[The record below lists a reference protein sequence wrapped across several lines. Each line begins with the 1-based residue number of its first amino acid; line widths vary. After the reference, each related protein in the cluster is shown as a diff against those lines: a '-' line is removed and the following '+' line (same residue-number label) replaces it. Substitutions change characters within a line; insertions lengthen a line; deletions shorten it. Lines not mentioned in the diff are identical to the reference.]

1 MKKLLL
7 YLLTCALFAMPAA
20 AENISAT
27 AIEGKWKPYDIVI
40 TIDKVPSVV
49 SSAIAQQMKSDPS
62 TECIRNSVIEVNKS
76 GAYTLSNACEEN
88 ANASGT
94 WKLAGDKLTIT
105 LTNQPNVKETITI
118 KAVTAETI
126 TVDITDKIPLDF
138 EFNGI
143 KVSSAQLILK
153 RM

>member
-7 YLLTCALFAMPAA
+7 YILAYSLCAIPA
-20 AENISAT
+20 SADEGSST
-27 AIEGKWKPYDIVI
+27 IVGKWQPYDIAI
-40 TIDKVPSVV
+40 TIEGVPSVV
-49 SSAIAQQMKSDPS
+49 STAIVQQIKSDPS
-62 TECIRNSVIEVNKS
+62 TECVKNSIIEVQKS
-76 GAYTLSNACEEN
+76 GAYTLTNACEEN

-105 LTNQPNVKETITI
+105 LSGKSNVKETITI
-118 KAVTAETI
+118 KTITTETI

-143 KVSSAQLILK
+143 KLSSAQLILK